1 KKIDLLSKDADKGE
15 YVFKTKTVADLGD
28 EYEGQIMS
36 GNRDG
41 AAGGGGGGGVPQAF
55 IDAVKK
61 RFDAQAAALDLAA
74 KAALETQRRLDRLE
88 AFLEQVDLQR
98 LRVVAQLRNL
108 RLQFTDPLIGLFH
121 PYPLFDCVD
130 AVGFCDEFL

>member
-1 KKIDLLSKDADKGE
+1 
-15 YVFKTKTVADLGD
+15 
-28 EYEGQIMS
+28 MS

-88 AFLEQVDLQR
+88 ASAQATVGLLRAIQDDLGNKKESSPR
-98 LRVVAQLRNL
+98 SSPRTGGVPGGGARTREHSKADLSSPSADRASRGSTPTS
-108 RLQFTDPLIGLFH
+108 RRGR
-121 PYPLFDCVD
+121 
-130 AVGFCDEFL
+130 

>member
-1 KKIDLLSKDADKGE
+1 
-15 YVFKTKTVADLGD
+15 
-28 EYEGQIMS
+28 MS

-41 AAGGGGGGGVPQAF
+41 AAGGGGGGVPQAF

-88 AFLEQVDLQR
+88 ASAQATVGLLRAIQDDLGNKKESSPR
-98 LRVVAQLRNL
+98 SSPRTGGVPGGGARTREHSKADLSSPSADRASRGSTPTS
-108 RLQFTDPLIGLFH
+108 RRGR
-121 PYPLFDCVD
+121 
-130 AVGFCDEFL
+130 